1 MGIKNLHRVLEKY
14 AAGCYTKRD
23 LSELAFKKVAIDVS
37 LYLYKF
43 KAIYGPKWIECF
55 ISMVVALRG
64 NDVHCIF
71 IYDGKAPTE
80 KIEEQFRRRETRAK
94 MGDKIAALENE
105 IRLYEETGVV
115 GEMMEEITK
124 KEGTI
129 SLFRKKVPTVNIGV
143 VKAKLESMKSMMI
156 SILPEDIT
164 LTQALFDVL
173 NIPYMTAPAEA
184 ECYASLLCVDGKV
197 DFVLSEDTDV
207 LAYGTPRFLTKFDAR
222 TNTVMEIHYDTILE
236 ETGMTR
242 ETFTDLCIMCGCDYN
257 SNLPLIGFEK
267 SYQLLKTHTTIEKVI
282 EYLQSTKPEKYTN
295 EACTILKYKR
305 CREMFSTYPVECNIP
320 YCGIPDFNE
329 VGLFLFQNSINYSVS
344 LIKKNLCP
352 RSLIFIEDE
361 HNDEKDDVEKN
372 ENKDEQKDEK
382 DN

>member
-14 AAGCYTKRD
+14 AEGCYTKRD
-23 LSELAFKKVAIDVS
+23 LSDFAFKKVAIDVS

-94 MGDKIAALENE
+94 MGDKIAELENE

-115 GEMMEEITK
+115 GGMMEEITK

-156 SILPEDIT
+156 SIVPEDID
-164 LTQALFDVL
+164 LTQALFDVM
-173 NIPYMTAPAEA
+173 NIPYITAPAEA

-197 DFVLSEDTDV
+197 DCVLSEDTDV

-222 TNTVMEIHYDTILE
+222 TNTVMEINYDVILE
-236 ETGMTR
+236 ETEMTK

-257 SNLPLIGFEK
+257 SNLPLIGYEK
-267 SYQLLKTHTTIEKVI
+267 SYQLLKTHASIENVI
-282 EYLQSTKPEKYTN
+282 CHLQSVKHEKYTD
-295 EACTILKYKR
+295 EVCTILKYKR
-305 CREMFSTYPVECNIP
+305 CREMFSTWPIECNIS

-329 VGLFLFQNSINYSVS
+329 VGLFLFKNSINYSLS
-344 LIKKNLCP
+344 SIKKHLCP
-352 RSLIFIEDE
+352 RSLVFIDDE
-361 HNDEKDDVEKN
+361 INHNEINEEEKKE
-372 ENKDEQKDEK
+372 
-382 DN
+382 